1 MALKALFCYHFSMK
15 KIKELVSNIQEYD
28 FKSEYKRERNPLIK
42 IKLLALHHLQTGQ
55 LLKNVASILLYDEKA
70 IRSWVHRFVAYDY
83 EGLIE
88 KKGRGQK
95 PRLPKKD
102 EDAFKDAIDQLHE
115 EKNGGRV
122 TIEDIQTLLVNQFDC
137 NYSRSGVYT
146 LLDRIGIVWISGR
159 SKHPKHSQEAI
170 ENFKEIFPEE
180 RKKLETKL
188 KHKKIEVWWQDESRV
203 GQQGSL
209 SRVWA
214 AKGTRP
220 RVVKQRQ
227 FLNTYIFG
235 ACCPD
240 KDKGC
245 ALILPQC
252 QTGMMQL
259 HLEEIAKHIEK
270 GFHGLIIV
278 DRASWHTTEAL
289 NIPEN
294 ISLLPLPSYSPE
306 LNPMEQVW
314 QKIKADSL
322 TNTVFKNYDDIV
334 ERCANA
340 WNSFCDKE
348 GNIKQLCSR
357 TWAA

>member
-1 MALKALFCYHFSMK
+1 MK
-15 KIKELVSNIQEYD
+15 NIRNLVKEIAEYD
-28 FKSEYKRERNPLIK
+28 FKSEYKRERNPLLK
-42 IKLLALHHLQTGQ
+42 IKLQALHHLQSGK
-55 LLKNVASILLYDEKA
+55 LLKDVADIVLYDETA
-70 IRSWVHRFVAYDY
+70 VRRWIRAFVSYDY

-95 PRLPKKD
+95 PRLPKEEEEKFKD
-102 EDAFKDAIDQLHE
+102 ELDKLHD

-122 TIEDIQTLLVNQFDC
+122 SVEDIQKLLVDKFNS
-137 NYSRSGVYT
+137 NYSRSGIYT
-146 LLDRIGIVWISGR
+146 LLDRINIVWITGR

-170 ENFKEIFPEE
+170 DQFKEEFPEE
-180 RKKLETKL
+180 VKSIKKNIKN
-188 KHKKIEVWWQDESRV
+188 KKIEVWWQDESRV

-220 RVVKQRQ
+220 RVVRQRQ

-235 ACCPD
+235 ACCPE

-245 ALILPQC
+245 ALILPEC
-252 QTGMMQL
+252 HTGMMQL
-259 HLEEIAKHIEK
+259 HLDEISKNVEEK
-270 GFHGLIIV
+270 FHAIIII

-294 ISLLPLPSYSPE
+294 ISLLPLPAYSPE

-314 QKIKADSL
+314 QKIKGDSL
-322 TNTVFKNYDDIV
+322 TNTTFKNYDDIV
-334 ERCANA
+334 ERCASA
-340 WNSFCDKE
+340 WNSFCDKD
-348 GNIKQLCSR
+348 GNINNLCSR
-357 TWAA
+357 SWAK